1 MADSPTDTALS
12 RLLEVLDERFDIPS
26 SSLTPHTSVST
37 LGLDSLE
44 LVELAVIM
52 DIDIDRIPAT
62 ADITLGELVEGALAD
77 HCPSRGSEDTTR

>member
-62 ADITLGELVEGALAD
+62 ADITLGELVEDVLAD
-77 HCPSRGSEDTTR
+77 HGPSRVSEDTTR